1 MAMPVAADKKI
12 KVKLGERS
20 YDIIIGR
27 GLLARS
33 AGLVAAVMPSA
44 GRLVLITNPKI
55 NRLYGAALAGGL
67 RSAGYPLDTIE
78 IPAGGRKKK
87 RGAGGRDFG
96 GLLGVGALAGFVA
109 ATFMRGLS
117 YIQVPTTLLAQVDSS
132 VGGKTAVNHHLA
144 KNVIGV

>member
-1 MAMPVAADKKI
+1 MAMPVTADKKI
-12 KVKLGERS
+12 KVKLGARS
-20 YDIIIGR
+20 YDIMSGR

-78 IPAGGRKKK
+78 IPAGERYKSLASADRIYGRLLEL
-87 RGAGGRDFG
+87 GADRRTGMIALGGG
-96 GLLGVGALAGFVA
+96 GIGDLAGFLA
-109 ATFMRGLS
+109 ATSIRGS
-117 YIQVPTTLLAQVDSS
+117 CPRP
-132 VGGKTAVNHHLA
+132 
-144 KNVIGV
+144 